1 MRFISAVLT
10 ILFAATCSFAAS
22 DYNYISPETLQ
33 SNIENNGQMLIVD
46 IQVEDEFSQH
56 HIKGSMPT
64 YAYPAK
70 SESDTAKLDIAFQK
84 QKETDEPL
92 VIVCPRGAGGAKRS
106 YDYLR
111 QKGVAE
117 DKLLILE
124 KGMGGWPYS
133 ELTVTH

>member
-1 MRFISAVLT
+1 VVLA

-22 DYNYISPETLQ
+22 DYNYISPETVQ
-33 SNIENNGQMLIVD
+33 SNIENNVQMLIVD
-46 IQVEDEFSQH
+46 IQVEDEFIQH

-70 SESDTAKLDIAFQK
+70 SESDTEKLDIAFQK

-124 KGMGGWPYS
+124 KGMGGWPYP
-133 ELTVTH
+133 ELTVTR